1 MFRPFHVVV
10 VVLIALSI
18 TEVTSAREK
27 TGLVLSGGGARGFAH
42 VAVLEALEANHVQ
55 IDYIAGTSMGAV
67 VGALYAS
74 GLSAD
79 QVREKL
85 FSVDWDSTLRDVTD
99 RNERS
104 FRNKSFEGRN
114 FLGLDLGVAPGDVR
128 LPLAAL
134 RGQKLAL
141 ALNELTLETATVS
154 DFDELQ
160 IPFRAMATDLAT
172 GDAVVLDRG
181 SLATALRASMAVPVV
196 YSPVEIDDRLYVDGG
211 VANNLPVDVAR
222 DMGADRVIVVD
233 TSSLRY
239 STNELTSV
247 VTVVDQLTNL
257 LTRRNTE
264 AQLETLT
271 ERDLLIEIF
280 PEGIATADFNKADD
294 ALAIGRKSL
303 SAMPDMFAPFS
314 IDPES
319 YLAWNQQRLKRTDP
333 PTLGFVEVISDAP
346 RTSSKTIANRLTV
359 RPGQPLDNE
368 RLKSDLGKIYALE
381 TIDQVEV
388 SVLEKEGQVGLS
400 LETKEKD
407 WGPDYLD
414 LGFTLEDSLDGRAS
428 YNLNGVIR
436 ATNINPLGGEWR
448 TELTLG
454 DKTRVTSEL
463 YQPIDYGSDWFASAI
478 IGFVREDRALYE
490 EGTLTST
497 YSTETREYGFDAGY
511 SLDTRGEFRIGFRQA
526 DTKNNKLL
534 GTDSL
539 STKVDDSRYFAR
551 AGFDTLDSFGF
562 PTEGIRLLGEYS
574 IYDAKLGATRQYDGV
589 TLDLLYPFYHN
600 KGTTLVGQG
609 YFGYLFETAVTDVTP
624 RYSLG
629 GFTRLSGY
637 SPNEISGR
645 HAGLLSFMGY
655 QRLNERAVFPIDQP
669 LFIGFS
675 LEAGNVFQDRD
686 EIRWGNTLSGGS
698 LFIGADTAVGPGY
711 LSFGRT
717 EGGRQSV
724 TLSVGRPFSERD

>member
-1 MFRPFHVVV
+1 
-10 VVLIALSI
+10 
-18 TEVTSAREK
+18 
-27 TGLVLSGGGARGFAH
+27 
-42 VAVLEALEANHVQ
+42 
-55 IDYIAGTSMGAV
+55 
-67 VGALYAS
+67 
-74 GLSAD
+74 
-79 QVREKL
+79 
-85 FSVDWDSTLRDVTD
+85 
-99 RNERS
+99 
-104 FRNKSFEGRN
+104 
-114 FLGLDLGVAPGDVR
+114 
-128 LPLAAL
+128 
-134 RGQKLAL
+134 
-141 ALNELTLETATVS
+141 
-154 DFDELQ
+154 
-160 IPFRAMATDLAT
+160 
-172 GDAVVLDRG
+172 
-181 SLATALRASMAVPVV
+181 
-196 YSPVEIDDRLYVDGG
+196 
-211 VANNLPVDVAR
+211 
-222 DMGADRVIVVD
+222 
-233 TSSLRY
+233 
-239 STNELTSV
+239 
-247 VTVVDQLTNL
+247 

-314 IDPES
+314 IDPDS
-319 YLAWNQQRLKRTDP
+319 YLAWNQKRLKRTDP

-478 IGFVREDRALYE
+478 VGFVREDRALYE

-539 STKVDDSRYFAR
+539 STK
-551 AGFDTLDSFGF
+551 
-562 PTEGIRLLGEYS
+562 
-574 IYDAKLGATRQYDGV
+574 
-589 TLDLLYPFYHN
+589 
-600 KGTTLVGQG
+600 
-609 YFGYLFETAVTDVTP
+609 
-624 RYSLG
+624 G
-629 GFTRLSGY
+629 G
-637 SPNEISGR
+637 
-645 HAGLLSFMGY
+645 
-655 QRLNERAVFPIDQP
+655 
-669 LFIGFS
+669 
-675 LEAGNVFQDRD
+675 
-686 EIRWGNTLSGGS
+686 
-698 LFIGADTAVGPGY
+698 
-711 LSFGRT
+711 
-717 EGGRQSV
+717 
-724 TLSVGRPFSERD
+724 

>member
-1 MFRPFHVVV
+1 MFRPFLVI
-10 VVLIALSI
+10 IAFLMNLSI
-18 TEVTSAREK
+18 TEIVSAREK

-42 VAVLEALEANHVQ
+42 VAVLEALEANQVQ

-74 GLSAD
+74 GLSAAE
-79 QVREKL
+79 VREKL
-85 FSVDWDSTLRDVTD
+85 LAVDWSSTLQDVTD

-114 FLGLDLGVAPGDVR
+114 FLGFDLGIGPDSVR

-141 ALNELTLETATVS
+141 ALNELMLETATVS
-154 DFDELQ
+154 DFDALP

-172 GDAVVLDRG
+172 GDAVVLGRG

-196 YSPVEIDDRLYVDGG
+196 YSPVEIDGRLYVDGG
-211 VANNLPVDVAR
+211 VANNLPIDVAR
-222 DMGADRVIVVD
+222 DMGADRVIAVD

-264 AQLETLT
+264 AQLEKLT
-271 ERDLLIEIF
+271 DKDLLIEIF
-280 PEGIATADFNKADD
+280 PESIATAEFNKAEN
-294 ALAIGRKSL
+294 ALALGRESL
-303 SAMPDMFAPFS
+303 SAVPDIFSAFAVDS
-314 IDPES
+314 ENYGI
-319 YLAWNQQRLKRTDP
+319 WNKNRLDRDEP
-333 PTLGFVEVISDAP
+333 PTLAFVEVISDAP

-388 SVLEKEGQVGLS
+388 SVVEKDDQVGLS
-400 LETKEKD
+400 LETKEKA

-414 LGFTLEDSLDGRAS
+414 FGFTLEDSLDGRAS

-463 YQPIDYGSDWFASAI
+463 YQPIDYGSDWFATAVV
-478 IGFVREDRALYE
+478 GFLREDRALYE
-490 EGTLTST
+490 QGTLTSS
-497 YSTETREYGFDAGY
+497 YATETREFGFDAGY

-526 DTKNNKLL
+526 KIKNNKLL
-534 GTDSL
+534 GAESL
-539 STKVDDSRYFAR
+539 SAKVDDSRYFAR
-551 AGFDTLDSFGF
+551 AGFDTLDSLGF
-562 PTEGIRLLGEYS
+562 PTQGVRVLGEYS
-574 IYDAKLGATRQYDGV
+574 IYDATLGATRQYDGV
-589 TLDLLYPFYHN
+589 TLDVLYPLYHDT
-600 KGTTLVGQG
+600 GTTVLGQG
-609 YFGYLFETAVTDVTP
+609 YLGYLFETAVADVTP

-645 HAGLLSFMGY
+645 HAGLLSLMGY
-655 QRLNERAVFPIDQP
+655 QRLNEHAIVPIDQP

-686 EIRWGNTLSGGS
+686 DLRWDKTLSGGS

-717 EGGRQSV
+717 EGGRRSV
-724 TLSVGRPFSERD
+724 TLSVGRPFAERD

>member
-1 MFRPFHVVV
+1 
-10 VVLIALSI
+10 
-18 TEVTSAREK
+18 
-27 TGLVLSGGGARGFAH
+27 
-42 VAVLEALEANHVQ
+42 
-55 IDYIAGTSMGAV
+55 
-67 VGALYAS
+67 
-74 GLSAD
+74 
-79 QVREKL
+79 
-85 FSVDWDSTLRDVTD
+85 
-99 RNERS
+99 
-104 FRNKSFEGRN
+104 
-114 FLGLDLGVAPGDVR
+114 
-128 LPLAAL
+128 
-134 RGQKLAL
+134 
-141 ALNELTLETATVS
+141 
-154 DFDELQ
+154 
-160 IPFRAMATDLAT
+160 
-172 GDAVVLDRG
+172 
-181 SLATALRASMAVPVV
+181 
-196 YSPVEIDDRLYVDGG
+196 
-211 VANNLPVDVAR
+211 
-222 DMGADRVIVVD
+222 
-233 TSSLRY
+233 
-239 STNELTSV
+239 
-247 VTVVDQLTNL
+247 
-257 LTRRNTE
+257 RNTE

-314 IDPES
+314 IDPDS
-319 YLAWNQQRLKRTDP
+319 YLAWNQKRLKRTDP

>member
-1 MFRPFHVVV
+1 MFRAVPVV
-10 VVLIALSI
+10 IALLMTLSI
-18 TEVTSAREK
+18 TEIVSAREK
-27 TGLVLSGGGARGFAH
+27 TGLVLSGGGVRGFAH
-42 VAVLEALEANHVQ
+42 VAVLEALEANEVQ

-67 VGALYAS
+67 IGALYAS
-74 GLSAD
+74 GLSAAE
-79 QVREKL
+79 VREKL
-85 FSVDWDSTLRDVTD
+85 LSVDWNSTLRDVTD

-114 FLGLDLGVAPGDVR
+114 FLGLDLGVGPRNVR

-141 ALNELTLETATVS
+141 ALNELMLETATVS
-154 DFDELQ
+154 DFDALP

-172 GDAVVLDRG
+172 GDAVVLERG

-196 YSPVEIDDRLYVDGG
+196 YSPVEIDGRLYVDGG
-211 VANNLPVDVAR
+211 VANNLPIDVAR
-222 DMGADRVIVVD
+222 DMGADRVIAVD

-247 VTVVDQLTNL
+247 ITVVDQLTNL

-264 AQLETLT
+264 AQLDKLT
-271 ERDLLIEIF
+271 DQDLLIEIF
-280 PEGIATADFNKADD
+280 PEGIATAEFNKAGE
-294 ALAIGRKSL
+294 ALAVGRESL
-303 SAMPDMFAPFS
+303 SAVLDIFAPFAVDS
-314 IDPES
+314 ET
-319 YLAWNQQRLKRTDP
+319 YKAWNNKRLDRDEP
-333 PTLGFVEVISDAP
+333 PTLAFVEVISDAP

-388 SVLEKEGQVGLS
+388 SVVEKDDQVGLS
-400 LETKEKD
+400 LETKEKA

-414 LGFTLEDSLDGRAS
+414 FGFTLEDSLDGRAS
-428 YNLNGVIR
+428 YNLNGVVR

-463 YQPIDYGSDWFASAI
+463 YQPIDYGSDWFASAVVS
-478 IGFVREDRALYE
+478 FLREDRALYE
-490 EGTLTST
+490 EGSLTST

-511 SLDTRGEFRIGFRQA
+511 SLDTRGEFRIGFRQS
-526 DTKNNKLL
+526 DLKNFKLL

-539 STKVDDSRYFAR
+539 SSKVDDSRYFAR
-551 AGFDTLDSFGF
+551 VGFDSLDSLGF
-562 PTEGIRLLGEYS
+562 PTQGVRVLGEYS

-589 TLDLLYPFYHN
+589 TLDILYPLYHSA
-600 KGTTLVGQG
+600 GTTLLGQG
-609 YFGYLFETAVTDVTP
+609 YFGYLFETGLADVTP

-645 HAGLLSFMGY
+645 HAGLVSFMGY
-655 QRLNERAVFPIDQP
+655 QRLNEHAIVPIDQP

-675 LEAGNVFQDRD
+675 LEAGNVFQDRNQL
-686 EIRWGNTLSGGS
+686 RWDNTLSGGS

-717 EGGRQSV
+717 EGNRQSV
-724 TLSVGRPFSERD
+724 TLSVGRPFAERD

>member
-1 MFRPFHVVV
+1 MFRPVPVV
-10 VVLIALSI
+10 IAFLMTLSI
-18 TEVTSAREK
+18 TEIVSAREK

-42 VAVLEALEANHVQ
+42 VAVLEALEANQVQ

-74 GLSAD
+74 GLSAAE
-79 QVREKL
+79 VREKL
-85 FSVDWDSTLRDVTD
+85 LSVDWNSTLQDVTD

-114 FLGLDLGVAPGDVR
+114 FLGLDLGIGPESVR
-128 LPLAAL
+128 LPLAVL

-141 ALNELTLETATVS
+141 ALNELMLETATVS
-154 DFDELQ
+154 DFDALP

-172 GDAVVLDRG
+172 GDAVVLGRG

-196 YSPVEIDDRLYVDGG
+196 YSPVEIDGRLYVDGG
-211 VANNLPVDVAR
+211 VANNLPIDVAR
-222 DMGADRVIVVD
+222 DMGADRVIAVD

-264 AQLETLT
+264 AQLEKLT
-271 ERDLLIEIF
+271 DKDRLIEIF
-280 PEGIATADFNKADD
+280 PEGIATAEFNKAEN
-294 ALAIGRKSL
+294 ALALGRESL
-303 SAMPDMFAPFS
+303 SAVPDIFLSFAVDSENYATWNAKRSDRDEP
-314 IDPES
+314 PP
-319 YLAWNQQRLKRTDP
+319 LA
-333 PTLGFVEVISDAP
+333 FVEVISDAP

-388 SVLEKEGQVGLS
+388 SVVEKDDQIGLS
-400 LETKEKD
+400 LETKEKA

-414 LGFTLEDSLDGRAS
+414 FGFTLEDSLDGRAS

-463 YQPIDYGSDWFASAI
+463 YQPIDYGSDWFATAVL
-478 IGFVREDRALYE
+478 GFLREDRALYE
-490 EGTLTST
+490 QGTLTST
-497 YSTETREYGFDAGY
+497 YATEIREFGFDAGY

-526 DTKNNKLL
+526 KIKNNKLL
-534 GTDSL
+534 GAESL
-539 STKVDDSRYFAR
+539 SAKVDDSRYFAR
-551 AGFDTLDSFGF
+551 AGFDTLDSLGF
-562 PTEGIRLLGEYS
+562 PTQGVRVLGEYS
-574 IYDAKLGATRQYDGV
+574 IYDAALGATRHYDGV
-589 TLDLLYPFYHN
+589 TLDILYPLYHN
-600 KGTTLVGQG
+600 TGTTVLGQG
-609 YFGYLFETAVTDVTP
+609 YLGYLFETAVTDVTP

-645 HAGLLSFMGY
+645 HAGLVSLMAY
-655 QRLNERAVFPIDQP
+655 QRLNEHAIVPMDQP

-686 EIRWGNTLSGGS
+686 DLRWDKTLSGGS

-724 TLSVGRPFSERD
+724 TLSVGRPFAERD